1 MGKNSPDQCRSIFR
15 RHRKEAWRS
24 GGIQTEEVFSVGHW
38 DLMRFNVLQFMQ
50 MVFFRLCILDV
61 EIDEGHIGWKIWKKE
76 LVGLVAFGVWN
87 CIWIFK
93 ESLTWTFVLCFVC
106 IRNFMR
112 QCWWELVVVAGSL
125 VTFFGGEILKL
136 QGKLKWSPTEMQ
148 YDYSMILKSKYSY

>member
-50 MVFFRLCILDV
+50 MVFSRLCILDV

-76 LVGLVAFGVWN
+76 LVALVAF
-87 CIWIFK
+87 WIFK
-93 ESLTWTFVLCFVC
+93 DSLTWTSVLCFVC

-125 VTFFGGEILKL
+125 VTFFEL
-136 QGKLKWSPTEMQ
+136 QGKLKWFPTERQ
-148 YDYSMILKSKYSY
+148 YDYSMILNSKSSY